1 MPHTF
6 IDSALL
12 CAYSKNGYKICIF
25 IILLTYIQIQSYA
38 ANVITTW
45 AYGVFVVACGI
56 CRPRGLVDISVIY

>member
-38 ANVITTW
+38 ANVITAWTDL
-45 AYGVFVVACGI
+45 VLVVSACKS
-56 CRPRGLVDISVIY
+56 RRRRLVDISVIY